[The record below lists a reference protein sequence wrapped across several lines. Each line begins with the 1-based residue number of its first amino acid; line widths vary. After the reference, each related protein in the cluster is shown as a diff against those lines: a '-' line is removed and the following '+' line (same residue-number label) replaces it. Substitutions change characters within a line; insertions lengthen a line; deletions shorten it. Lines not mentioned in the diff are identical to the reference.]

1 MIVSIKY
8 LGATTSGKFHK
19 YGVVPTTI
27 AAIPAS
33 GTGATAIA
41 AVPAST
47 NDHVS
52 ELEADGVQM
61 NSNLGTTGFLS
72 RTHLHSVPKVGDV
85 VSVDVRG
92 FTRGTDTTN
101 YFHNIDKTKQEAFA
115 SAAKLNRE
123 FAEAKAYSSKLE
135 EFDMSFADM
144 QSYENIKILK
154 AKQALIKKQ
163 IAAMGDLED

>member
-1 MIVSIKY
+1 
-8 LGATTSGKFHK
+8 
-19 YGVVPTTI
+19 
-27 AAIPAS
+27 
-33 GTGATAIA
+33 
-41 AVPAST
+41 
-47 NDHVS
+47 
-52 ELEADGVQM
+52 M

-72 RTHLHSVPKVGDV
+72 RTHLHSVPKVGDA

-135 EFDMSFADM
+135 EFDMSFAAM
-144 QSYENIKILK
+144 QSYENIKTLK